1 MKKISVKN
9 KIESKK
15 YIKIESKGVID
26 PQAFILLGASTKR
39 ADNSKIGFF
48 GSGLKYSIAYLLRND
63 IPFKVFAE
71 YNEIKFGTVTTPFRD
86 NSFEV
91 ISINGEKTSMTSEM
105 GLDWEAWFVVREI
118 YCNALD
124 EGESKISVVSESDC
138 LPIEDKTV
146 FYIECNKEFD
156 DIIKDWNLYFS
167 ENRQDILN
175 YDNEGNQIYTGG
187 NDLIVYRKGIRC
199 YYAPNQKCSFNYD
212 MNWISINESRT
223 IKSDWDFKWNLKMYL
238 QKCTDKKIITHLYN
252 TICDTFEKT
261 LDFASTSHLFSEEWL
276 ECLAKKTLVPY
287 ENAGYWSEIVD
298 EAPLRFFT
306 LPSNLIE
313 GLKAKFTDK
322 VRVVGEINGISTKGE
337 LRVCEELTKKQQ
349 QLLKDARLFL
359 ASAEYPIKYEIKV
372 VDFVKAE
379 VRGQALDNTILL
391 SQKLFEM
398 GRKEI
403 VSVII
408 EEQEH
413 LITGF
418 GDETRAFQTHFIHKF
433 VTALE
438 EKTNTY
444 L

>member
-1 MKKISVKN
+1 M
-9 KIESKK
+9 KK
-15 YIKIESKGVID
+15 YIKIESKGIID

-39 ADNSKIGFF
+39 ADESKIGFF
-48 GSGLKYSIAYLLRND
+48 GSGLKYSVAYLLRNN

-71 YNEIKFGTVTTPFRD
+71 YNEIKFSTTTTPFRD

-91 ISINGEKTSMTSEM
+91 ININGDKTSMTTEM

-124 EGESKISVVSESDC
+124 EGDSKINFVSESEC

-146 FYIECNKEFD
+146 FYIECNKDFEE
-156 DIIKDWNLYFS
+156 IIKDWNLYFS
-167 ENRQDILN
+167 ENREDIIS
-175 YDNEGNQIYTGG
+175 YDNKGNQIYAGG
-187 NDLIVYRKGIRC
+187 SDLIVYRKGIRC
-199 YYAPNQKCSFNYD
+199 YYAPNMKCSFNYD
-212 MNWISINESRT
+212 MTWIDINESRT
-223 IKSDWDFKWNLKMYL
+223 IKSDWNFRWELKMYL
-238 QKCTDKKIITHLYN
+238 QKCTDKKVITHLYN
-252 TICDTFEKT
+252 TICNTFEKG
-261 LDFASTSHLFSEEWL
+261 LDFSSTSSLFSDEWL
-276 ECLAKKTLVPY
+276 ECLNNRTLVPY
-287 ENAGYWSEIVD
+287 ENAGYWSD
-298 EAPLRFFT
+298 EVELSPLEYFV
-306 LPSNLIE
+306 LPSTLIE
-313 GLKAKFTDK
+313 GLKARFVEK
-322 VRVVGEINGISTKGE
+322 VKVIGDINGISTKGE
-337 LRVCEELTKKQQ
+337 LRVCEQLTKKQQ
-349 QLLKDARLFL
+349 ALLKDARLFL
-359 ASAEYPIKYEIKV
+359 ASADYLIKYEIKV

-403 VSVII
+403 VAVII

-413 LITGF
+413 LITGYN
-418 GDETRAFQTHFIHKF
+418 DETRAFQTHFIHKF

>member
-1 MKKISVKN
+1 MKN
-9 KIESKK
+9 
-15 YIKIESKGVID
+15 YIKIASKGLIEEG
-26 PQAFILLGASTKR
+26 AFTLLGASTKKD
-39 ADNSKIGFF
+39 DNTKIGFF
-48 GSGLKYSIAYLLRND
+48 GSGLKYSIAHLLRNK
-63 IPFKVFAE
+63 INFRVFAD
-71 YNEIKFGTVTTPFRD
+71 YNEVKFTLNNQVFRD
-86 NSFEV
+86 KDFDV
-91 ISINGEKTSMTSEM
+91 ICVNGRETSLTTSM
-105 GLDWEAWFVVREI
+105 GADWEAWFVIREI

-124 EGESKISVVSESDC
+124 EGESNISIVSESEC

-156 DIIKDWNLYFS
+156 EIIKDWNLYFS
-167 ENRQDILN
+167 ENREDMLS
-175 YDNEGNQIYTGG
+175 YDNDGNQIYAGG
-187 NDLIVYRKGIRC
+187 SDLIVYRKGIRC

-212 MNWISINESRT
+212 MSWIDINESRT
-223 IKSDWDFKWNLKMYL
+223 IKSDWNFKWELKNYL
-238 QKCTDKKIITHLYN
+238 QKCKDKKIITHLYN
-252 TICDTFEKT
+252 TICNTYEKS
-261 LDFASTSHLFSEEWL
+261 LEFASTSSFFSDEWL
-276 ECLAKKTLVPY
+276 VCLNGRTLVPY
-287 ENAGYWSEIVD
+287 ENAGYWSEEV
-298 EAPLRFFT
+298 ELAPLQYFV

-313 GLKAKFTDK
+313 GLKAKFVDK
-322 VRVVGEINGISTKGE
+322 VKVIGEINGISTKGD

-372 VDFVKAE
+372 VDFVKAD

-403 VSVII
+403 VAVII

-413 LITGF
+413 LITGY